1 MSADTIDLPE
11 IRPVSGPQEVLG
23 KTGDGTDRRKGWQV
37 IAALVLLLGS
47 ALAADQIIRS
57 GYFTIE
63 RVMISN
69 RLQHVDQ
76 GIIERTAWRSIHG
89 NYLNVDLSQV
99 EKALETLPGVYQAM
113 VRRVWPDA
121 LELQVVETQAMARF
135 QTLQNPNGGTPD
147 SYINLAPGQALR
159 TSPVLRGP
167 KEQRETLVD
176 TFFSV
181 MPLLQEAGLEP
192 LELSVS
198 KAGRWTLEVRSE
210 GSLVPARFELL
221 LGRDGVVEKV
231 DRFTRSFTI
240 ALGDK
245 ADRIGKVDMRYA
257 SGFAVQWEQGNT
269 ETGVQLAGLS
279 GS

>member
-1 MSADTIDLPE
+1 MSADTVDPPE
-11 IRPVSGPQEVLG
+11 IRPVSRPQETPG
-23 KTGDGTDRRKGWQV
+23 KTGDRTDERRGWQL
-37 IAALVLLLGS
+37 IAALGLLLVS
-47 ALAADQIIRS
+47 ALVADQIIRS

-63 RVMISN
+63 SVTISHG
-69 RLQHVDQ
+69 LEHVDR
-76 GIIERTAWRSIHG
+76 GIVERTAWRSIHG

-99 EKALETLPGVYQAM
+99 EKALESLPGIYQAM

-135 QTLQNPNGGTPD
+135 QTLQNPDGNSPD
-147 SYINLAPGQALR
+147 SYINLAPDQAMR
-159 TSPVLRGP
+159 VSPVLRGP
-167 KEQRETLVD
+167 REQRETLVH

-198 KAGRWTLEVRSE
+198 KAGRWALEVRSDS
-210 GSLVPARFELL
+210 SLVPARFELL

-245 ADRIGKVDMRYA
+245 ADRIGRVDMRYV
-257 SGFAVQWEQGNT
+257 SGFAVQWEQGD
-269 ETGVQLAGLS
+269 TGTAVQLAGLS

>member
-1 MSADTIDLPE
+1 MSADTVDPPE
-11 IRPVSGPQEVLG
+11 IRPVFRPQETPG
-23 KTGDGTDRRKGWQV
+23 KTGDRTDERRGWQL
-37 IAALVLLLGS
+37 IAALGLLLVS

-63 RVMISN
+63 SVTISHG
-69 RLQHVDQ
+69 LEHVDR
-76 GIIERTAWRSIHG
+76 GIVERTAWRSIHG

-121 LELQVVETQAMARF
+121 LELRLVETQAMARF
-135 QTLQNPNGGTPD
+135 QTLQNPDGNSPD
-147 SYINLAPGQALR
+147 SYINLAPDQAMR
-159 TSPVLRGP
+159 VSPVLRGP
-167 KEQRETLVD
+167 REHRETLVH
-176 TFFSV
+176 TFSSV
-181 MPLLQEAGLEP
+181 MPLLQEARLEP

-198 KAGRWTLEVRSE
+198 KSGRWALEVRSDS
-210 GSLVPARFELL
+210 SLVPARFELL

-245 ADRIGKVDMRYA
+245 ADRIGRVDMRYV
-257 SGFAVQWEQGNT
+257 SGFAVQWEQGD
-269 ETGVQLAGLS
+269 TGTAVQLAGLS

>member
-1 MSADTIDLPE
+1 M
-11 IRPVSGPQEVLG
+11 
-23 KTGDGTDRRKGWQV
+23 
-37 IAALVLLLGS
+37 
-47 ALAADQIIRS
+47 
-57 GYFTIE
+57 
-63 RVMISN
+63 
-69 RLQHVDQ
+69 
-76 GIIERTAWRSIHG
+76 
-89 NYLNVDLSQV
+89 
-99 EKALETLPGVYQAM
+99 
-113 VRRVWPDA
+113 
-121 LELQVVETQAMARF
+121 
-135 QTLQNPNGGTPD
+135 
-147 SYINLAPGQALR
+147 
-159 TSPVLRGP
+159 
-167 KEQRETLVD
+167 
-176 TFFSV
+176 
-181 MPLLQEAGLEP
+181 
-192 LELSVS
+192 ELSVS

>member
-1 MSADTIDLPE
+1 MSTDTIDLPE
-11 IRPVSGPQEVLG
+11 IRPVSGPQETSE
-23 KTGDGTDRRKGWQV
+23 KTGDGTDQRKGWKV
-37 IAALVLLLGS
+37 IAALVLLLVS
-47 ALAADQIIRS
+47 ALAVDQIIRS

-69 RLQHVDQ
+69 RVQHVDQ
-76 GIIERTAWRSIHG
+76 GIVERTAWRSIHG

-99 EKALETLPGVYQAM
+99 EKALETLPGIYQAM

-135 QTLQNPNGGTPD
+135 QTLQNPNESAPD

-159 TSPVLRGP
+159 ASPVLRGP

-192 LELSVS
+192 LELFVS
-198 KAGRWTLEVRSE
+198 KAGRWTLEVRAE

-245 ADRIGKVDMRYA
+245 ADRIDKVDMRYA
-257 SGFAVQWEQGNT
+257 SGFAVQWEQENT
-269 ETGVQLAGLS
+269 ETVVQLAGLS

>member
-1 MSADTIDLPE
+1 MSADTVDPPE
-11 IRPVSGPQEVLG
+11 IRPVSRPQETPG
-23 KTGDGTDRRKGWQV
+23 KTGDRTDERRGWQL
-37 IAALVLLLGS
+37 IAALGLLLVS
-47 ALAADQIIRS
+47 ALVADQIIRS

-63 RVMISN
+63 SVTISHG
-69 RLQHVDQ
+69 LEHVDR
-76 GIIERTAWRSIHG
+76 GIVERTAWRSIHG

-99 EKALETLPGVYQAM
+99 EKALESLPGIYQAM

-135 QTLQNPNGGTPD
+135 QTLQNPDGNSPD
-147 SYINLAPGQALR
+147 SYINLAPDQAMR
-159 TSPVLRGP
+159 VSPVLRGP
-167 KEQRETLVD
+167 REHRETLVH
-176 TFFSV
+176 TFSSV
-181 MPLLQEAGLEP
+181 MSLLQEARLEP

-198 KAGRWTLEVRSE
+198 KSGRWALEVRSDS
-210 GSLVPARFELL
+210 SLVPARFELL

-245 ADRIGKVDMRYA
+245 ADRIGRVDMRYV
-257 SGFAVQWEQGNT
+257 SGFAVQWEQGD
-269 ETGVQLAGLS
+269 TGTAVQLAGLS

>member
-1 MSADTIDLPE
+1 MSVDGVDLPE
-11 IRPVSGPQEVLG
+11 IRPVSSPQDTLE
-23 KTGDGTDRRKGWQV
+23 KTGDGTDGRRGWQV
-37 IAALVLLLGS
+37 IATLALLLVS
-47 ALAADQIIRS
+47 ALAADRIIRS

-63 RVMISN
+63 SVTISN
-69 RLQHVDQ
+69 VLEHVDR
-76 GIIERTAWRSIHG
+76 GMVERTAWRSIHG

-99 EKALETLPGVYQAM
+99 EKALETLPGVYQVM

-121 LELQVVETQAMARF
+121 LELRLVETQAMARF
-135 QTLQNPNGGTPD
+135 QTLQNPDGNSPD
-147 SYINLAPGQALR
+147 SYINLAPDQALR
-159 TSPVLRGP
+159 ISPVLRGP
-167 KEQRETLVD
+167 GEQREMLAH

-181 MPLLQEAGLEP
+181 MPLLQEADLEP

-210 GSLVPARFELL
+210 SSLVPARFELL

-245 ADRIGKVDMRYA
+245 ANRIDRVDMRYA
-257 SGFAVQWEQGNT
+257 SGFAVQWEQGG
-269 ETGVQLAGLS
+269 TGTAVQSAGLS

>member
-1 MSADTIDLPE
+1 MSADTVDPPE
-11 IRPVSGPQEVLG
+11 IRPVFRPQETPG
-23 KTGDGTDRRKGWQV
+23 KTGDRTDERRGWQL
-37 IAALVLLLGS
+37 IAALGLLLVS

-63 RVMISN
+63 SVTISHG
-69 RLQHVDQ
+69 LEHVDR
-76 GIIERTAWRSIHG
+76 GIVERTAWRSIHG

-121 LELQVVETQAMARF
+121 LELRLVETQAMARF
-135 QTLQNPNGGTPD
+135 QTLQNPDGNSPD
-147 SYINLAPGQALR
+147 SYINLAPDQAMR
-159 TSPVLRGP
+159 VSPVLRGP
-167 KEQRETLVD
+167 REHRETLVH
-176 TFFSV
+176 TFSSV
-181 MPLLQEAGLEP
+181 MPLLQEARLEP

-198 KAGRWTLEVRSE
+198 KSGRWALEVRSDS
-210 GSLVPARFELL
+210 SLVPARFELL
-221 LGRDGVVEKV
+221 LRRDGVVEKV

-245 ADRIGKVDMRYA
+245 ADQIGRVDIRYV
-257 SGFAVQWEQGNT
+257 SGFAVQWKQGD
-269 ETGVQLAGLS
+269 TGTAVQLAGLS

>member
-1 MSADTIDLPE
+1 MSADTVDLPE
-11 IRPVSGPQEVLG
+11 IRPVSRPQETPG
-23 KTGDGTDRRKGWQV
+23 KTGDRTDERRGWQL
-37 IAALVLLLGS
+37 IAALGLLLVS
-47 ALAADQIIRS
+47 ALVADQIIRS

-63 RVMISN
+63 SVTISHG
-69 RLQHVDQ
+69 LEHVDR
-76 GIIERTAWRSIHG
+76 GIVERTAWRSIHG

-99 EKALETLPGVYQAM
+99 EKALESLPGIYQAM

-135 QTLQNPNGGTPD
+135 QTLQNPDGNSPD
-147 SYINLAPGQALR
+147 SYINLAPDQALR
-159 TSPVLRGP
+159 ISPVLRGP
-167 KEQRETLVD
+167 GEQREMLVH

-181 MPLLQEAGLEP
+181 MPLLQEADLEP

-198 KAGRWTLEVRSE
+198 KAGRWALEVRSDS
-210 GSLVPARFELL
+210 SLVPARFELL

-245 ADRIGKVDMRYA
+245 ADQIGRVDMRYV
-257 SGFAVQWEQGNT
+257 SGFAVQWKQGD
-269 ETGVQLAGLS
+269 TGTAVQLAGLS